1 MSIGVKVTE
10 QAGVGVVSEGS
21 VAVGVVST
29 TSVGVLVGILG
40 LDGAIGPAGALN
52 WLGAYNALTPY
63 VHDDAV
69 SSNGSSWVCLVACT
83 GVTPVEGV
91 NWSMIAA
98 AADDWTILDL
108 GSFA

>member
-29 TSVGVLVGILG
+29 TSVGVLVGIQG
-40 LDGAIGPAGALN
+40 LVGPAGSID
-52 WLGAYNALTPY
+52 WKGEYNALTPY
-63 VHDDAV
+63 VHDDGV
-69 SSNGSSWVCLVACT
+69 TYNGSSFVCLVACT

>member
-10 QAGVGVVSEGS
+10 SAGVGVVSEGS

-40 LDGAIGPAGALN
+40 LQGPPGTAN
-52 WLGAYNALTPY
+52 WRGAYDAEADY
-63 VHDDAV
+63 VYGDSV
-69 SSNGSSWVCLVACT
+69 SYNGSSWVCLVACA

-98 AADDWTILDL
+98 AGGEMGNLDM
-108 GSFA
+108 GSYS